1 VESNQNKVN
10 VPSIVSSDN
19 IGPVEGDFIIR
30 TVKLNKYF
38 GDKHVLKDIDF
49 EVRRREVV
57 ALIGPSGSGKSTL
70 IRCLNAL
77 EKATSGEVYIHSELL
92 DPYLSAKKLSPLRR
106 ELGMVFQHF
115 NLFPHMTVLQ
125 NVIEAPLLVRKM
137 PKDEAVALGDDVLRK
152 VGLLEKR
159 DVYPSRLSGGQK
171 QRVAIARALAMQP
184 KALLFDE
191 PTSAL
196 DPELVGEVLKVMK
209 DLAYEGST
217 MVVVTHEMQFA
228 RDVSDRV
235 VFMAD
240 GSIVEQG
247 EPEELFKQPKHKRT
261 QVFLERVLSVLPGQD
276 ESEFVGSNPIDVN
289 LSMMPGKSGSGE
301 AAPATEIVR
310 SDDATLKLTPRRPT
324 DAEGPRSR

>member
-1 VESNQNKVN
+1 MDSEETFNSRAISTPDSGNLAQLNNTVE
-10 VPSIVSSDN
+10 D
-19 IGPVEGDFIIR
+19 EIIIQ
-30 TVKLNKYF
+30 TSKLNKFF
-38 GDKHVLKDIDF
+38 GDKNVLKDIDF
-49 EVRRREVV
+49 EVHKKEVV

-70 IRCLNAL
+70 IRCLNGL
-77 EKATSGEVYIHSELL
+77 EKATSGEIIIHGHKL
-92 DPYLSAKKLSPLRR
+92 DPRYSIKQLIPSRR
-106 ELGMVFQHF
+106 ELGMVFQNF

-137 PKDEAVALGDDVLRK
+137 PKDQAVALGEKLLAK
-152 VGLLEKR
+152 VGLAEKR

-235 VFMAD
+235 V
-240 GSIVEQG
+240 
-247 EPEELFKQPKHKRT
+247 LC
-261 QVFLERVLSVLPGQD
+261 
-276 ESEFVGSNPIDVN
+276 
-289 LSMMPGKSGSGE
+289 
-301 AAPATEIVR
+301 
-310 SDDATLKLTPRRPT
+310 LTV
-324 DAEGPRSR
+324 

>member
-1 VESNQNKVN
+1 MDSEDM
-10 VPSIVSSDN
+10 VSSDSVPAPSLGN
-19 IGPVEGDFIIR
+19 AVSPSPLPHDEDMIIR
-30 TVKLNKYF
+30 AVKLNKYF

-49 EVRRREVV
+49 EVRKGEVV

-77 EKATSGEVYIHSELL
+77 EKATSGEISIQGQKLN
-92 DPYLSAKKLSPLRR
+92 PYLSVKQLSSIRR
-106 ELGMVFQHF
+106 ELGMVFQNF

-137 PKDEAVALGDDVLRK
+137 PKDQAVALGEKLLTK
-152 VGLLEKR
+152 VGLSEKR
-159 DVYPSRLSGGQK
+159 DIYPSRLSGGQK

-184 KALLFDE
+184 RALLFDE

-240 GSIVEQG
+240 GCIIEQG
-247 EPEELFKQPKHKRT
+247 DPEELFRKPQHKRT
-261 QVFLERVLSVLPGQD
+261 QAFLERVLSVLP
-276 ESEFVGSNPIDVN
+276 
-289 LSMMPGKSGSGE
+289 
-301 AAPATEIVR
+301 
-310 SDDATLKLTPRRPT
+310 
-324 DAEGPRSR
+324 